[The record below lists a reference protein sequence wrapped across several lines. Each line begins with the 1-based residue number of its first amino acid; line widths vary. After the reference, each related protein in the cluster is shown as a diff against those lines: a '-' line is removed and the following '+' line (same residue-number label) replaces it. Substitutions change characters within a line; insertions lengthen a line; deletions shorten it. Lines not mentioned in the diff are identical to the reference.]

1 MTRLFS
7 ILVILIP
14 AAAAPLPPS
23 QTPVERAWLN
33 LQQGVTSKK
42 AGTRAIAA
50 HALRLVTHD
59 ARAEEMAERALT
71 DSNPKVR
78 AAAARAL
85 GPMGAASSVPR
96 LKALLNDRDPA
107 VVLAAAHS
115 LYLLG
120 DRADVYDLDCE
131 LLSSERK
138 GADGAVASQ
147 LKELRDPHA
156 LAVIG
161 FETGIGFVPFGGD
174 AYEAYKRLAKDDRTP
189 VRVAAAKELATDSD
203 PKVDAALARACSD
216 KKWAVRAAAIYAIAK
231 RDDPTLITAI
241 TPLLGDK
248 KEIVRY
254 EAAAAV
260 LRLSR
265 DPSTNQESETTARS
279 IR

>member
-1 MTRLFS
+1 M
-7 ILVILIP
+7 
-14 AAAAPLPPS
+14 
-23 QTPVERAWLN
+23 
-33 LQQGVTSKK
+33 
-42 AGTRAIAA
+42 
-50 HALRLVTHD
+50 
-59 ARAEEMAERALT
+59 
-71 DSNPKVR
+71 
-78 AAAARAL
+78 
-85 GPMGAASSVPR
+85 
-96 LKALLNDRDPA
+96 
-107 VVLAAAHS
+107 
-115 LYLLG
+115 
-120 DRADVYDLDCE
+120 YDLDCE

-203 PKVDAALARACSD
+203 PKVDAALARACAD
-216 KKWAVRAAAIYAIAK
+216 KQWEVRAAAIYAIAK
-231 RDDPTLITAI
+231 RDDPTLLSAI